1 MTIALLIASVVLAA
15 FTVLWVKPTNSNR
28 LKLLIAFSGSYLL
41 SITSLHL
48 LPEVFSNTVRGAYFG
63 AFILVGF
70 FLQVMLEYLS
80 KGIEHGHVHHDKNN
94 AVPIALLVGL
104 CLHAFLEGMPLVD
117 AGEGHDHSHSHD
129 HGHSHDHDHSHDV
142 EVWQSGLLWGI
153 VLHKYPVAMVFLSML
168 LNSGMRK
175 PKALLLLIVFGAMAP
190 LGTLFAGAGMI
201 GGFQKEILAIVVGI
215 FLHVSTTI
223 LFESNEGHKFNA
235 YKMLAVTVGLALA
248 GLGMIFHLH

>member
-1 MTIALLIASVVLAA
+1 MTIALLIGSVVLAV
-15 FTVLWVKPTNSNR
+15 FTVLWVKPTNRNR

-41 SITSLHL
+41 SITALHL
-48 LPEVFSNTVRGAYFG
+48 LPEVFASTRRGAYFG

-80 KGIEHGHVHHDKNN
+80 EGIEHGHEHHDKTSV
-94 AVPIALLVGL
+94 VPIALIVGL
-104 CLHAFLEGMPLVD
+104 CLHAFLEGMPLVG
-117 AGEGHDHSHSHD
+117 AGEGHDHGHDHSHSHD
-129 HGHSHDHDHSHDV
+129 HGHSHDV
-142 EVWQSGLLWGI
+142 ESWQSGLLWGI

-168 LNSGMRK
+168 LNSGMRR
-175 PKALLLLIVFGAMAP
+175 PKAFLLLMVFGAMAP
-190 LGTLFAGAGMI
+190 LGTLFAGAGII
-201 GGFQKEILAIVVGI
+201 GGFHKEILAIVVGI

-235 YKMLAVTVGLALA
+235 YKMLAVTLGLALA